1 MAYFEEIGDALSLDV
16 LRCYVVA
23 AAVVGALDLL
33 VAQRC
38 KARWFALHALANAII
53 ASTSTPGVIASLAD
67 PHNSGNGDAY
77 PESSSPFAPAS
88 RWPIAFLNVVH
99 LYHCLF
105 FKLTPSDI
113 FHHGLFVGGVGIP
126 AQLFRWGSM
135 RSFMSFFASGLPGG
149 IDCARPPA
157 QFRPRH
163 SVCAIPLRRAAPP
176 HRADAMLALVKQGK
190 VEKMTQRRVCASL
203 NQWCRGPGLV
213 ISSFL
218 IYSAVMSGRG
228 TFPAPFGFWTAS
240 LMMYN
245 SLLYTGSS
253 IRAHEKAVT
262 LAIATGD
269 SAAGGTKT
277 NAYPVSAEKL
287 RTE

>member
-53 ASTSTPGVIASLAD
+53 ASTSAPGVIASLAD
-67 PHNSGNGDAY
+67 PHNSGNGDVY

-149 IDCARPPA
+149 IDCALPHPRNSPA
-157 QFRPRH
+157 QFRAQFRATL
-163 SVCAIPLRRAAPP
+163 SRAPLLPATQTRCSRSSSRGRWRR
-176 HRADAMLALVKQGK
+176 
-190 VEKMTQRRVCASL
+190 
-203 NQWCRGPGLV
+203 
-213 ISSFL
+213 
-218 IYSAVMSGRG
+218 
-228 TFPAPFGFWTAS
+228 
-240 LMMYN
+240 
-245 SLLYTGSS
+245 
-253 IRAHEKAVT
+253 
-262 LAIATGD
+262 
-269 SAAGGTKT
+269 
-277 NAYPVSAEKL
+277 
-287 RTE
+287 